1 MVVIALGTFAGKS
14 HLYRRDKLADFYNC
28 YVAIESMYLGVEGDC
43 KNLSSR
49 LEIYPC
55 NFRHPDS
62 TSEPGAK

>member
-14 HLYRRDKLADFYNC
+14 HLYRNKLAHSYNC

-43 KNLSSR
+43 ESLSSR

-62 TSEPGAK
+62 TSKPGAK